1 MMIVMM
7 MSDGDDDD
15 EYDDDD
21 GISLIPLSSSIGE
34 VEYSD
39 AFETQSDLES
49 NSHRYSDAFFPNH
62 YTHSIIN
69 SSNNNDNNDGHGHG
83 HDGIEDRDDAG
94 AGSGRLSSASRRDH
108 HHHHHH
114 QLMEDDRSNSIIDYL
129 CFKQLVMSMSD
140 RTMYRLMYSSVC
152 IHMLCALIVGNS
164 YTLSLTSSLTN

>member
-1 MMIVMM
+1 MM
-7 MSDGDDDD
+7 MMVSPFFFFFFFLS
-15 EYDDDD
+15 
-21 GISLIPLSSSIGE
+21 SLIPISSSIGE

-94 AGSGRLSSASRRDH
+94 AGSGRLSIASRRD
-108 HHHHHH
+108 HHH

>member
-1 MMIVMM
+1 MM
-7 MSDGDDDD
+7 MMMMMMVSPFFFFLS
-15 EYDDDD
+15 
-21 GISLIPLSSSIGE
+21 SLIPLSSSIGE

-83 HDGIEDRDDAG
+83 HDGIEDRDDTG
-94 AGSGRLSSASRRDH
+94 AGSGRLSSVSRRD

-164 YTLSLTSSLTN
+164 HTHYLTHPLTN

>member
-1 MMIVMM
+1 MM
-7 MSDGDDDD
+7 MMMMMMVSPFFFFLS
-15 EYDDDD
+15 
-21 GISLIPLSSSIGE
+21 SLIPLSSSIGE

-108 HHHHHH
+108 HHHHH

-164 YTLSLTSSLTN
+164 HTHYLTHPLTN